1 MKNLLLFII
10 IFSLT
15 NSLGQSKKKQIE
27 QLNYRINSLS
37 TVFGLERD
45 SFNLQINSFKLQIVD
60 LNKSIS
66 KLNSSIVNL
75 EAKIEELNKIVQTID
90 KPKEQIQEVITG
102 KSERTSTKTGKS
114 NKTNGNDA
122 SNEASTTVQNSDP
135 FGSGGSG
142 GKNGAG
148 NGPFSGPGNSD
159 DGEQGLGKGNG
170 ASRLRVNNAVLPQYD
185 IDYDSNVHLQL
196 TINANGEVVAAKCI
210 KSKTTCSDQRI
221 INQVVNEV
229 IRQVRYKKEIGAGLV
244 YTFYT
249 VKILAK

>member
-1 MKNLLLFII
+1 MSKQNTISTPQVADPKDIKKGVISALASIFILMILLFFI
-10 IFSLT
+10 T
-15 NSLGQSKKKQIE
+15 YQIADPPAQDVVVTAE
-27 QLNYRINSLS
+27 AVIDEIVLKDLK
-37 TVFGLERD
+37 LE
-45 SFNLQINSFKLQIVD
+45 SG
-60 LNKSIS
+60 SIGGGS
-66 KLNSSIVNL
+66 PSNDR
-75 EAKIEELNKIVQTID
+75 ID

-122 SNEASTTVQNSDP
+122 NNEASTTVQNSDP

>member
-122 SNEASTTVQNSDP
+122 NNEASTTVQNSDP

-142 GKNGAG
+142 GKDGAG
-148 NGPFSGPGNSD
+148 NGPFSGPGNS
-159 DGEQGLGKGNG
+159 E
-170 ASRLRVNNAVLPQYD
+170 SRLRLNNAVLPKYD
-185 IDYDSNVHLQL
+185 IDYDSNISLQL

-210 KSKTTCSDQRI
+210 TSKTTCSDQRI
-221 INQVVNEV
+221 INQVIKEV
-229 IRQVRYKKEIGAGLV
+229 IRQVRYKKEVGAGLE

>member
-1 MKNLLLFII
+1 MSEQKYISSPQVADPKDVKAGLVSAVVAILLLMILLFLI
-10 IFSLT
+10 T
-15 NSLGQSKKKQIE
+15 YQIADPPARDVVVTAE
-27 QLNYRINSLS
+27 AVIDEILLKDLK
-37 TVFGLERD
+37 LE
-45 SFNLQINSFKLQIVD
+45 SG
-60 LNKSIS
+60 SIGGGS
-66 KLNSSIVNL
+66 PSNDRV
-75 EAKIEELNKIVQTID
+75 D
-90 KPKEQIQEVITG
+90 KPKEQIQEIITG
-102 KSERTSTKTGKS
+102 KSKRSSDKSGKS

-122 SNEASTTVQNSDP
+122 NNEASTTVQSQDP

-159 DGEQGLGKGNG
+159 DGDGGLGKGNG
-170 ASRLRVNNAVLPQYD
+170 ESRLRISNASLPQYD
-185 IDYDSNVHLQL
+185 IDFDSNIHLQL
-196 TINANGEVVAAKCI
+196 TVNANGEVVAAKCI

-229 IRQVRYKKEIGAGLV
+229 MRQVKYKKENGAGLV

>member
-1 MKNLLLFII
+1 MSEQKYISSPQVADPKDVKAGLVSAVVAILLLMILLFLI
-10 IFSLT
+10 T
-15 NSLGQSKKKQIE
+15 YQIADPPAQDVVVTAE
-27 QLNYRINSLS
+27 AVIDEILLKDLK
-37 TVFGLERD
+37 LE
-45 SFNLQINSFKLQIVD
+45 SG
-60 LNKSIS
+60 SIGGGS
-66 KLNSSIVNL
+66 PSNDRV
-75 EAKIEELNKIVQTID
+75 D
-90 KPKEQIQEVITG
+90 KPKEQIQEIITG
-102 KSERTSTKTGKS
+102 KSKRSSDKSGKS

-122 SNEASTTVQNSDP
+122 NNEASTTVQSQDP

-159 DGEQGLGKGNG
+159 DGDGGLGKGNG
-170 ASRLRVNNAVLPQYD
+170 ESRLRISNASLPQYD
-185 IDYDSNVHLQL
+185 IDFDSNIHLQL
-196 TINANGEVVAAKCI
+196 TVNANGEVVAAKCI

-229 IRQVRYKKEIGAGLV
+229 MRQVKYKKENGAGLV

>member
-1 MKNLLLFII
+1 MSKQNTISTPQVADPKDIKKGVISALASIFVLMILLFFI
-10 IFSLT
+10 T
-15 NSLGQSKKKQIE
+15 YQIADPPAQDVVVTAE
-27 QLNYRINSLS
+27 AVIDEIVLKDLK
-37 TVFGLERD
+37 LE
-45 SFNLQINSFKLQIVD
+45 SG
-60 LNKSIS
+60 SIGGGS
-66 KLNSSIVNL
+66 PSNDR
-75 EAKIEELNKIVQTID
+75 ID

-122 SNEASTTVQNSDP
+122 NNEASTTVQNSDP

>member
-1 MKNLLLFII
+1 MSKQNTISTPQVADPKDIKKGVISALASIFILMILLFFI
-10 IFSLT
+10 T
-15 NSLGQSKKKQIE
+15 YQIADPPAQDVIVTAE
-27 QLNYRINSLS
+27 AEIDEIVLKDLK
-37 TVFGLERD
+37 LE
-45 SFNLQINSFKLQIVD
+45 SG
-60 LNKSIS
+60 SIGGGS
-66 KLNSSIVNL
+66 PSNDR
-75 EAKIEELNKIVQTID
+75 ID

-122 SNEASTTVQNSDP
+122 NNEASTTVQNSDP

-210 KSKTTCSDQRI
+210 TSKTTCSDQRI